1 MKSTGYVR
9 KLDQL
14 GRISLPMKLRCKIDV
29 KENPELEFFI
39 KNEMIILK
47 KYNPLSPC
55 LVTNEFNEQNKEL
68 TGGIILSQQ
77 GAEELLLELQSKIK
91 VEMK

>member
-1 MKSTGYVR
+1 MT
-9 KLDQL
+9 
-14 GRISLPMKLRCKIDV
+14 
-29 KENPELEFFI
+29 
-39 KNEMIILK
+39 
-47 KYNPLSPC
+47 PC